1 MTDSNTELQAELEV
15 RKEAALTAGKES
27 ARGIASSI
35 DAALRDA
42 LGEHNSEV
50 TPPKPFATGGV
61 VTAEVTPPKFM
72 QPSFRPKLDTHAR
85 LAPLVESLSSRTTAK
100 SVSDKLSEIADAKT
114 KTYRAIAD
122 IDEQMTKL
130 FDERNKLL
138 ADADDLSRSEAI
150 LVAANNEANSPRWQ
164 R

>member
-42 LGEHNSEV
+42 LGGHNSEV
-50 TPPKPFATGGV
+50 VPPKPFATGGV
-61 VTAEVTPPKFM
+61 VTAEVPPAALR
-72 QPSFRPKLDTHAR
+72 PSYAPRPDAGRR

-100 SVSDKLSEIADAKT
+100 SVSDKLSEIGDAKA